1 MKTADEILHEHG
13 IAPPPPGK
21 QRYYTT
27 CPQCSANRSRAHQ
40 KAACL
45 GVTVKGDGV
54 TWGCNHCL
62 WTGGGYYNGKI
73 NGPGGEPARTYDYLD
88 EQGNL
93 LFQKVR
99 NPPGNAQRFWQRR
112 PDGKSGWINNTQG
125 VRKVLYRLPEVLEA
139 IASERTILVV
149 EGEKDADSLWRIGIP
164 ATCSPDGASD
174 IGKAAKWRMAYSESL
189 GGADIV
195 VIPDHDAAGYA
206 HADAAAK
213 ASLGTAQRVRMFT
226 LAKHWPDCPKGGDI
240 SDWLATGHTGEEL
253 AKLIEAAP
261 DYVPEPAPL
270 DDDAE
275 LERLAKMSVLDY
287 DHARKAA
294 AKRLDVRASILD
306 KLMQAKR
313 AELGLD
319 ADDGKQ
325 GHAIEFPTPEPWPNP
340 VNGAELLDETAKA
353 IGSHVIMPEH
363 SRDACALWAAH
374 TFLTDCTMISPRL
387 AFSSPTK
394 GCGKTT
400 ALDVMGQLVLRP
412 LAAANVSP
420 SAIFRVVEACHP
432 TLLIDEAD
440 SFLKDNEELR
450 GVLNSGHRR
459 GGAVLRTVAV
469 GDDFE
474 VRSFSTYG
482 AMVIALI
489 GQLPGT
495 LADRSVSIVLT
506 RRKRSES
513 VTPFRLDRVE
523 HLVVLA
529 RKLARWAQDNAEAIA
544 AVEPEMPAGL
554 YNRAADNWRI
564 LLAIATAAGGDW
576 LARGHKAA
584 LAGAGADVDEVSRL
598 ELLLGDTRNV
608 FDELTSDTD
617 RISSAHLIEKL
628 CEIVP
633 RPWGEYGKS
642 GKPLT
647 QNKLARLLKP
657 LGIVPQKVRIGT
669 ETPNGYFRHQFVEAW
684 ERFLSLEGEF
694 KPEHRNKCD
703 EMGTSDVFQSGTA
716 ETDVPVRKSQ
726 KSNNDGLCSDV
737 PVGEGGLGGE
747 SAKQSPSFVPVT
759 FLGIEP
765 FAPCAHCGK
774 TGGVVHHVRD
784 NRNLA
789 RPSVPLH
796 EDCVADWFAAAE
808 PAPPAG
814 DGSMGLS
821 VRTIRELAGEYQER
835 LYSQYQGRG
844 STDVDSRPL
853 DAWLRQRL
861 AALGVFREHI
871 DAELA
876 RVMDVVFAI

>member
-1 MKTADEILHEHG
+1 M
-13 IAPPPPGK
+13 
-21 QRYYTT
+21 
-27 CPQCSANRSRAHQ
+27 
-40 KAACL
+40 
-45 GVTVKGDGV
+45 
-54 TWGCNHCL
+54 
-62 WTGGGYYNGKI
+62 
-73 NGPGGEPARTYDYLD
+73 
-88 EQGNL
+88 
-93 LFQKVR
+93 
-99 NPPGNAQRFWQRR
+99 
-112 PDGKSGWINNTQG
+112 
-125 VRKVLYRLPEVLEA
+125 
-139 IASERTILVV
+139 
-149 EGEKDADSLWRIGIP
+149 
-164 ATCSPDGASD
+164 
-174 IGKAAKWRMAYSESL
+174 
-189 GGADIV
+189 
-195 VIPDHDAAGYA
+195 
-206 HADAAAK
+206 
-213 ASLGTAQRVRMFT
+213 
-226 LAKHWPDCPKGGDI
+226 
-240 SDWLATGHTGEEL
+240 
-253 AKLIEAAP
+253 
-261 DYVPEPAPL
+261 
-270 DDDAE
+270 
-275 LERLAKMSVLDY
+275 
-287 DHARKAA
+287 
-294 AKRLDVRASILD
+294 
-306 KLMQAKR
+306 
-313 AELGLD
+313 
-319 ADDGKQ
+319 
-325 GHAIEFPTPEPWPNP
+325 
-340 VNGAELLDETAKA
+340 NGAELLDETAKA

-684 ERFLSLEGEF
+684 ERFLSLKGEF

>member
-1 MKTADEILHEHG
+1 
-13 IAPPPPGK
+13 
-21 QRYYTT
+21 
-27 CPQCSANRSRAHQ
+27 
-40 KAACL
+40 
-45 GVTVKGDGV
+45 
-54 TWGCNHCL
+54 
-62 WTGGGYYNGKI
+62 
-73 NGPGGEPARTYDYLD
+73 
-88 EQGNL
+88 
-93 LFQKVR
+93 
-99 NPPGNAQRFWQRR
+99 
-112 PDGKSGWINNTQG
+112 
-125 VRKVLYRLPEVLEA
+125 
-139 IASERTILVV
+139 
-149 EGEKDADSLWRIGIP
+149 
-164 ATCSPDGASD
+164 
-174 IGKAAKWRMAYSESL
+174 
-189 GGADIV
+189 
-195 VIPDHDAAGYA
+195 
-206 HADAAAK
+206 
-213 ASLGTAQRVRMFT
+213 
-226 LAKHWPDCPKGGDI
+226 
-240 SDWLATGHTGEEL
+240 
-253 AKLIEAAP
+253 
-261 DYVPEPAPL
+261 
-270 DDDAE
+270 
-275 LERLAKMSVLDY
+275 
-287 DHARKAA
+287 
-294 AKRLDVRASILD
+294 
-306 KLMQAKR
+306 
-313 AELGLD
+313 
-319 ADDGKQ
+319 
-325 GHAIEFPTPEPWPNP
+325 
-340 VNGAELLDETAKA
+340 
-353 IGSHVIMPEH
+353 MPEH

-657 LGIVPQKVRIGT
+657 LGIVPQKLRIGT

-684 ERFLSLEGEF
+684 ERFLSLKGEF

-726 KSNNDGLCSDV
+726 KSNNDGLCSDI
-737 PVGEGGLGGE
+737 PVGEAGLGGE

-765 FAPCAHCGK
+765 FAPCAHCCK

-784 NRNLA
+784 NRHLA

-808 PAPPAG
+808 LAPRAG
-814 DGSMGLS
+814 DGSIGLS

-853 DAWLRQRL
+853 DAWLRQRV